1 MRQPLKTD
9 DAAPLRTARRILIVR
24 LRSLGD
30 CVLATPAIHL
40 LKTSRPDAQIAVIV
54 EPAWRAVYEGNP
66 DISAILPPSHTAI
79 WNFAPDVV
87 IDFHGGNTAA
97 RLTFLSRAEYR
108 AGFGH
113 YKRRAAYNIRIPRA
127 QQILDVDRTVHTA
140 EHMASAIFYLGI
152 DPQPIPRA
160 QLYAAP
166 ADPARAPYAIIHPVA
181 ATPEK
186 TWPAANFLRLADHLR
201 CQYQLEPVFIAAQD
215 QDLSPFSRFSTV
227 AGAPL
232 QDLKTL
238 ISGATLFL
246 GNDSGP
252 AHIAAAFGVP
262 PIVIFGPSDPVIWGP
277 WNTPGEVIKA
287 DGPITAVNPD
297 HVIAAVDRIQAGMR
311 VPA

>member
-9 DAAPLRTARRILIVR
+9 DAAPLRTSGRILIVR

-30 CVLATPAIHL
+30 CVLATPAIRL
-40 LKTSRPDAQIAVIV
+40 LKAARPDAQIAVVV
-54 EPAWRAVYEGNP
+54 EPGWRAVYEGNP
-66 DISAILPPSHTAI
+66 DIAAILPPSHTAI
-79 WNFAPDVV
+79 RTFAPDTV

-97 RLTFLSRAEYR
+97 RLTYFSGAHYR

-113 YKRRAAYNIRIPRA
+113 YKRSLAYNIRIPRT
-127 QQILDVDRTVHTA
+127 QEILGVDRAVHTA
-140 EHMASAIFYLGI
+140 EHMASTIFYLGI

-166 ADPARAPYAIIHPVA
+166 PDPARAPYAVIHPVA

-201 CQYQLEPVFIAAQD
+201 THHHLEPIFIAATG
-215 QDLSPFSRFSTV
+215 QDLAPFTQYRTIP
-227 AGAPL
+227 GAPL
-232 QDLKTL
+232 PQIKTL

-262 PIVIFGPSDPVIWGP
+262 PVVIFGPSDPVIWGP
-277 WNTPGEVIKA
+277 WQTSGEVLKA
-287 DGPITAVNPD
+287 NGPISTVDPAQVITAV
-297 HVIAAVDRIQAGMR
+297 ARIRANMR